1 MPVYQRLLHATLLTT
16 AFLQAASDAP
26 AAPPAAGDVA
36 PAALGS
42 FTRAIQPLLLNRC
55 ATGACHGGPQ
65 AAAPQLER
73 GPLHRQ
79 ADRTTTLA
87 NLQRVTKAVADS
99 GGSDAFLRQVLTG
112 HDALPRRPG
121 RPSRADDQVLSSRER
136 QLLEAWL
143 TLSLPPTASGS
154 ASPVSRPAF
163 VQPAGFEAPLA
174 AAPQQATPNR
184 FRRLLEQAANP
195 PQLPPPRA
203 TRGLNLDTLLP
214 DDFPPLPPAATGADS
229 KVAD

>member
-1 MPVYQRLLHATLLTT
+1 MSVSQRLLHATILGA
-16 AFLQAASDAP
+16 AFLQFVSDSP
-26 AAPPAAGDVA
+26 AAPPAAGDIT

-73 GPLHRQ
+73 GPLHGR

-87 NLQRVTKAVADS
+87 NLQQVTKAVDDS
-99 GGSDAFLRQVLTG
+99 GGTDAFLRQVLTG
-112 HDALPRRPG
+112 HDHLPRRDG
-121 RPSRADDQVLSSRER
+121 RPSHTDDKVLSSRER

-143 TLSLPPTASGS
+143 TLSLPPMASGS
-154 ASPVSRPAF
+154 ASPVSRPAA

-174 AAPQQATPNR
+174 TAPQPARPNR

-195 PQLPPPRA
+195 PQLPLPRA
-203 TRGLNLDTLLP
+203 TKGLNLDTLLP
-214 DDFPPLPPAATGADS
+214 DDFPPLPPVATEATEKPND
-229 KVAD
+229 

>member
-1 MPVYQRLLHATLLTT
+1 MILGA
-16 AFLQAASDAP
+16 AFLQLVSDSP
-26 AAPPAAGDVA
+26 AAPPTADDVA

-65 AAAPQLER
+65 AAEPRLQR
-73 GPLHRQ
+73 GPLHGRT
-79 ADRTTTLA
+79 DRTTTLA
-87 NLQRVTKAVADS
+87 NLQQVIKAVADG

-121 RPSRADDQVLSSRER
+121 RPSPTDDELLSSRER

-154 ASPVSRPAF
+154 ASPVSRPAA
-163 VQPAGFEAPLA
+163 VQPASFDAPVA
-174 AAPQQATPNR
+174 AAPQPATPNR

-203 TRGLNLDTLLP
+203 PRGLNLDALLP
-214 DDFPPLPPAATGADS
+214 DDFPPLPPVATEATEKPKD
-229 KVAD
+229 

>member
-1 MPVYQRLLHATLLTT
+1 MILGA
-16 AFLQAASDAP
+16 AFLQLVSDSP
-26 AAPPAAGDVA
+26 AAPPTADDVA
-36 PAALGS
+36 PAAIGS

-65 AAAPQLER
+65 AAEPRLQR
-73 GPLHRQ
+73 GPLHGRT
-79 ADRTTTLA
+79 DRTTTLA
-87 NLQRVTKAVADS
+87 NLQQVIKAVADG

-121 RPSRADDQVLSSRER
+121 RPSHTDDELLSSRER

-143 TLSLPPTASGS
+143 TLSLPSTPSGS
-154 ASPVSRPAF
+154 ASPVSRPAA
-163 VQPAGFEAPLA
+163 VQPASFDAPVA
-174 AAPQQATPNR
+174 AAPQPATPNR

-214 DDFPPLPPAATGADS
+214 DDFPPLPPVATEATEKPKD
-229 KVAD
+229 

>member
-1 MPVYQRLLHATLLTT
+1 MPVYQRLLHTTLLGA
-16 AFLQAASDAP
+16 AFLQGAGDSP
-26 AAPPAAGDVA
+26 AAPPATTAVA

-65 AAAPQLER
+65 AAEPRLQR
-73 GPLHRQ
+73 GPLHGRT
-79 ADRTTTLA
+79 DRTTTLA
-87 NLQRVTKAVADS
+87 NLQQVIKAVADS

-112 HDALPRRPG
+112 HDALPRRPS
-121 RPSRADDQVLSSRER
+121 RPSRTDDQVLSSRER

-143 TLSLPPTASGS
+143 TLSLPPTTSGS
-154 ASPVSRPAF
+154 ASPVSRPAS

-174 AAPQQATPNR
+174 AAPQPATPNQ

-203 TRGLNLDTLLP
+203 TKGLNLDTLLP
-214 DDFPPLPPAATGADS
+214 DDFPPLPPVATEPAEKPND
-229 KVAD
+229 

>member
-1 MPVYQRLLHATLLTT
+1 MILGV
-16 AFLQAASDAP
+16 AFLQFVSDSP
-26 AAPPAAGDVA
+26 AAPPVAGDVT

-65 AAAPQLER
+65 AAEPRLQR
-73 GPLHRQ
+73 GPLHGRT
-79 ADRTTTLA
+79 DRTTTIA
-87 NLQRVTKAVADS
+87 NLQRVIKAVADS
-99 GGSDAFLRQVLTG
+99 GGSDAFLRQVLAG
-112 HDALPRRPG
+112 HDALPRRP
-121 RPSRADDQVLSSRER
+121 SRTDDKVLSSRER

-143 TLSLPPTASGS
+143 TLSLPPTASGPT
-154 ASPVSRPAF
+154 SPVSRPAS

-174 AAPQQATPNR
+174 AGPQPAAPNR

-203 TRGLNLDTLLP
+203 TKGLNLDTLLP
-214 DDFPPLPPAATGADS
+214 DDFPPLPPVATEATEKPND
-229 KVAD
+229 